1 MALENIHTTNISWRW
16 FAAVILFSCGLVG
29 LTSGVSLTE
38 RPDIVASAVWVKAYY
53 ALGLFVVGGMDLGVP
68 TGGPVVGRFILW
80 IAYFG
85 CPLLMASAVVE
96 AVLTVVSPYRWRLKR
111 MKDHIVIVGSGD
123 MAISY
128 LRVLRK
134 HHPTRSVLIVDKKID
149 RVRQLELSESYG
161 AEVIT
166 GDITHDFLIKEL
178 RLHRCRRVALM
189 GDDNFQAFE
198 AASKILR
205 LYPRLEH
212 RIIIHCQSLRFLRAM
227 QETQIAKQSI
237 SFNSYN
243 LAAKG
248 LVQDSLIHHF
258 AHTAEKDTVVL
269 AGFGLFG
276 QTILEELQ
284 NNASDQIDQVSI
296 IDLTANRRVEVV
308 DEQQKQQPTYNR
320 AVIEGDVS
328 NPEVWRKLESSVDLS
343 KNEPVVILGTGNAA
357 NNLRTALWIRQKY
370 KNALIFARTNGIS
383 EFALDVGREHDI
395 NAISITRLVE
405 EHIPAAWLE

>member
-1 MALENIHTTNISWRW
+1 MI
-16 FAAVILFSCGLVG
+16 G
-29 LTSGVSLTE
+29 LTSGVSLSE
-38 RPDIVASAVWVKAYY
+38 RPDIVTSAIWVKAYY
-53 ALGLFVVGGMDLGVP
+53 ALGLFVIGGMDLGVP
-68 TGGPVVGRFILW
+68 IDGPSYGRFILW
-80 IAYFG
+80 VAYFG
-85 CPLLMASAVVE
+85 CPLLMASAVLE
-96 AVLTVVSPYRWRLKR
+96 AVLTVVSPDRWRLKR
-111 MKDHIVIVGSGD
+111 LKDHVVIVGSGD

-128 LRVLRK
+128 LRVLRT
-134 HHPTRSVLIVDKKID
+134 HHPTRPVLVVDVKFE

-178 RLHRCRRVALM
+178 RLHRCRRVVLM

-205 LYPRLEH
+205 LYPRLKH

-227 QETQIAKQSI
+227 QETQIAKQST

-248 LVQDSLIHHF
+248 LVQDSLIEHF
-258 AHTAEKDTVVL
+258 EQTAGKDTVVL

-284 NNASDQIDQVSI
+284 NNASDQIEQISI
-296 IDLTANRRVEVV
+296 IDLTANRRIEVV
-308 DEQQKQQPTYNR
+308 DEQQKQRPTYNR
-320 AVIEGDVS
+320 SVIEGDVS
-328 NPEVWRKLESSVDLS
+328 NPEVWRKLEATVDLS
-343 KNEPVVILGTGNAA
+343 VNEPVVILGTGDAA

-370 KNALIFARTNGIS
+370 KNALIFARTNDIS
-383 EFALDVGREHDI
+383 EFALEVGREHDI
-395 NAISITRLVE
+395 NAISITHLVE
-405 EHIPAAWLE
+405 EHIPASWLE